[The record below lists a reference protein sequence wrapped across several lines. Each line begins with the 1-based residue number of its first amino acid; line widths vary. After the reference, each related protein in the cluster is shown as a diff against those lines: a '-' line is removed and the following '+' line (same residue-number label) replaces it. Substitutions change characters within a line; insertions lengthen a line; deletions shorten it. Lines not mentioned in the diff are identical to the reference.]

1 MTTINDVIVIGAGA
15 AGDCAGRLLAGG
27 LDVTIV
33 ERELVAGECSY
44 YACKAF
50 HFALADLSS
59 PITAGAR

>member
-1 MTTINDVIVIGAGA
+1 MTTMHDVIGAGA
-15 AGDCAGRLLAGG
+15 ADEHCAGRLGAGG

-44 YACKAF
+44 YACSAF